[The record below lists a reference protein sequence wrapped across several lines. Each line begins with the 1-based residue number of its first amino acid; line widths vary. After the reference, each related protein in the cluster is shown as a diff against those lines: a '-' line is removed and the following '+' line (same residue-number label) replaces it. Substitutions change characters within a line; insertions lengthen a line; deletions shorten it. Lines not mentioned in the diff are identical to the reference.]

1 MIVSLRHAAV
11 LRFSAPS
18 VSVFSVCVLKHMI
31 HIVFPVVS
39 LSLRSVTLS
48 SRLPGGEET
57 GLGSSDGKVGQRS
70 QPSTG
75 ELLKRPGEMMSWT
88 LFLFSSPPPLCFFP
102 SLPPSCS
109 SGEARQQ
116 ETSQSFGRARHAHHR
131 NTRHW
136 WLHRAE
142 IRPPSIRKPGR
153 LVMKDR
159 ISRIG
164 SYTALLCGPPKLSC
178 YLYFR
183 VSQLQ
188 NCDKVPFIGK
198 SKSRNEEEMQYHIA
212 EVVFCKLRFGERAK
226 PFFYLDTF
234 RTHRRDLLHPGWR
247 RPIRA
252 SQTH

>member
-1 MIVSLRHAAV
+1 MLKLAAV
-11 LRFSAPS
+11 FLSHDWWSSRYVTPPS
-18 VSVFSVCVLKHMI
+18 CVFRAVCLGILGVFLKHMI

-88 LFLFSSPPPLCFFP
+88 LFLFSPPPPPPLFSPPPP
-102 SLPPSCS
+102 PPPPPPAPPPAPPRPPSCS

-116 ETSQSFGRARHAHHR
+116 ETSQSFGRARHAHHS

-164 SYTALLCGPPKLSC
+164 SYTALLCGPPKLSR

-188 NCDKVPFIGK
+188 NCDKVPFICK
-198 SKSRNEEEMQYHIA
+198 AKAEM
-212 EVVFCKLRFGERAK
+212 
-226 PFFYLDTF
+226 
-234 RTHRRDLLHPGWR
+234 RRKCNITL
-247 RPIRA
+247 
-252 SQTH
+252 QK

>member
-102 SLPPSCS
+102 SLPPSLLQQRRSPAAGDEPKLWPS
-109 SGEARQQ
+109 SSC
-116 ETSQSFGRARHAHHR
+116 TSQKHTTLMTS
-131 NTRHW
+131 
-136 WLHRAE
+136 
-142 IRPPSIRKPGR
+142 S
-153 LVMKDR
+153 
-159 ISRIG
+159 S
-164 SYTALLCGPPKLSC
+164 
-178 YLYFR
+178 
-183 VSQLQ
+183 
-188 NCDKVPFIGK
+188 
-198 SKSRNEEEMQYHIA
+198 
-212 EVVFCKLRFGERAK
+212 
-226 PFFYLDTF
+226 
-234 RTHRRDLLHPGWR
+234 
-247 RPIRA
+247 
-252 SQTH
+252 

>member
-88 LFLFSSPPPLCFFP
+88 LFLFSSPPPPLMFF
-102 SLPPSCS
+102 SLPPSLLQQRRSPAAGDEPKLWPS
-109 SGEARQQ
+109 SSC
-116 ETSQSFGRARHAHHR
+116 TSQKHTTLMTS
-131 NTRHW
+131 
-136 WLHRAE
+136 
-142 IRPPSIRKPGR
+142 S
-153 LVMKDR
+153 
-159 ISRIG
+159 S
-164 SYTALLCGPPKLSC
+164 
-178 YLYFR
+178 
-183 VSQLQ
+183 
-188 NCDKVPFIGK
+188 
-198 SKSRNEEEMQYHIA
+198 
-212 EVVFCKLRFGERAK
+212 
-226 PFFYLDTF
+226 
-234 RTHRRDLLHPGWR
+234 
-247 RPIRA
+247 
-252 SQTH
+252 